1 MLILMLVV
9 SFMRSV
15 SMHRKFIDFT
25 DSSYAGGNIEMLKE
39 TISYDRCAQIVTNA
53 FLNGLVKSGL
63 PIDQAF
69 NVFTSKA
76 FRHKLDWDLEDNLEK
91 VACKAGE
98 HVGGEYK
105 KMYKKDR
112 KYLSWMNDGLNV
124 LIQQE
129 LERRLQEHEEDKKRK
144 V

>member
-1 MLILMLVV
+1 
-9 SFMRSV
+9 
-15 SMHRKFIDFT
+15 MHRKFIDFT
-25 DSSYAGGNIEMLKE
+25 GSSYAGGNIEMLKE

-76 FRHKLDWDLEDNLEK
+76 FRHKLDWDLEDKLEK

-98 HVGGEYK
+98 HVGAEYQ
-105 KMYKKDR
+105 KMYKKDK
-112 KYLSWMNDGLNV
+112 KYYSWMNDELDT
-124 LIQQE
+124 LILQE
-129 LERRLQEHEEDKKRK
+129 LERRLEEHEEEKLRK

>member
-1 MLILMLVV
+1 
-9 SFMRSV
+9 
-15 SMHRKFIDFT
+15 MHRKFIDFT
-25 DSSYAGGNIEMLKE
+25 GSSYAGGNIEMLKE

-76 FRHKLDWDLEDNLEK
+76 FRHKLDWDLEDKLEK
-91 VACKAGE
+91 VACKAGQL
-98 HVGGEYK
+98 VGEEYK
-105 KMYKKDR
+105 KMYKKDK
-112 KYLSWMNDGLNV
+112 KYLSWMNDELNT

-129 LERRLQEHEEDKKRK
+129 LERRIEENEKEKAK
-144 V
+144 LAK

>member
-1 MLILMLVV
+1 MRVV
-9 SFMRSV
+9 SFTRSV

-25 DSSYAGGNIEMLKE
+25 GSSYAGGNIEMLKE

-91 VACKAGE
+91 VACKAGQL
-98 HVGGEYK
+98 VGKEYQ

-112 KYLSWMNDGLNV
+112 KYYSWMNDELNT

-129 LERRLQEHEEDKKRK
+129 LERRLEEHEEDKAKK

>member
-1 MLILMLVV
+1 
-9 SFMRSV
+9 MRSV

-25 DSSYAGGNIEMLKE
+25 GSSYAGGNIEMLKE

-63 PIDQAF
+63 PVDQAF

-76 FRHKLDWDLEDNLEK
+76 FRHSLDLSLEDKLEK

-98 HVGGEYK
+98 EVGGEYK
-105 KMYKKDR
+105 RLYSKHR
-112 KYLSWMNDGLNV
+112 EQFNWMNDELNV

-129 LERRLQEHEEDKKRK
+129 LERRLEDHEEDKKRK

>member
-1 MLILMLVV
+1 
-9 SFMRSV
+9 
-15 SMHRKFIDFT
+15 MHRKFIDFT
-25 DSSYAGGNIEMLKE
+25 GSSYAGGNIEMLKE

-76 FRHKLDWDLEDNLEK
+76 FRHKLDWDLEDKLEK

-98 HVGGEYK
+98 LVGGEYK

-112 KYLSWMNDGLNV
+112 KYLSWMNDELNI

>member
-1 MLILMLVV
+1 
-9 SFMRSV
+9 
-15 SMHRKFIDFT
+15 MHRKFIDFT
-25 DSSYAGGNIEMLKE
+25 GSSYAGGNIEMLKE

-76 FRHKLDWDLEDNLEK
+76 FRHKLDWDLEDKLEK
-91 VACKAGE
+91 VACRAGE
-98 HVGGEYK
+98 QVGEEYK

-112 KYLSWMNDGLNV
+112 KYLSWMNDELNILV
-124 LIQQE
+124 QQE
-129 LERRLQEHEEDKKRK
+129 LERRLQEYEEEKVRK

>member
-1 MLILMLVV
+1 MLTLMLVV
-9 SFMRSV
+9 SSMRSV

-25 DSSYAGGNIEMLKE
+25 GSSYAGGNIEMLKE

-76 FRHKLDWDLEDNLEK
+76 FRHVLDWRLEDNLER

-98 HVGGEYK
+98 EVGGEYK
-105 KMYKKDR
+105 RLYKKHR
-112 KYLSWMNDGLNV
+112 EQFNWMNDKLDT

-129 LERRLQEHEEDKKRK
+129 LERRLEEHEEDKKRK